1 MLVKRMLNG
10 TFNAGEK
17 MKSTEVYKIINLI
30 IKDDFK
36 ALGYKKT
43 KGGMLG
49 FYKQINKLYVIFWFQ
64 CSQSAFNFYTGSK
77 FTIEFQLSE
86 TDGIGSEAIERHRI
100 SHYLTQEELQYITKK
115 ENEIRKN
122 MKKPP
127 SNYSLLNMSDDIKK
141 WFMKNYEPIRDVYN
155 NDTDIWL
162 RYIEE
167 KDIKEWVE
175 YFKNIIKRIVG
186 VLEQKAM
193 NQERPLIVIG

>member
-1 MLVKRMLNG
+1 MLNG

-77 FTIEFQLSE
+77 FTIEFHLSE
-86 TDGIGSEAIERHRI
+86 TD
-100 SHYLTQEELQYITKK
+100 
-115 ENEIRKN
+115 EIRKN

-193 NQERPLIVIG
+193 SQERPLIVIG

>member
-1 MLVKRMLNG
+1 
-10 TFNAGEK
+10 

-141 WFMKNYEPIRDVYN
+141 WFMKNYGPIRDVYN

-193 NQERPLIVIG
+193 SQERPLIVIG

>member
-1 MLVKRMLNG
+1 
-10 TFNAGEK
+10 

-30 IKDDFK
+30 IKEDFK

-115 ENEIRKN
+115 ENEIRK
-122 MKKPP
+122 
-127 SNYSLLNMSDDIKK
+127 SHLQ
-141 WFMKNYEPIRDVYN
+141 
-155 NDTDIWL
+155 
-162 RYIEE
+162 
-167 KDIKEWVE
+167 
-175 YFKNIIKRIVG
+175 IIHC
-186 VLEQKAM
+186 
-193 NQERPLIVIG
+193 